1 MLLGLTGSAGS
12 GKSMA
17 LGVFAENGWLP
28 LDADVLCHRLYD
40 EAGGSLPVAFASR
53 WGSSVLRPDG
63 KVDRRAVARIV
74 FADASEREW
83 LDAAARPK
91 ILDLAFSL
99 LKSSGAA
106 NAVLEAAVLFEASWQ
121 GLCDFTV
128 CVWAAPE
135 IVRAR
140 LAGRGWSDS
149 EIDARLAA
157 QIAPDRKLELADF
170 GVVNNASPELLRAQ
184 CAALSTLILNNS
196 KI

>member
-1 MLLGLTGSAGS
+1 
-12 GKSMA
+12 
-17 LGVFAENGWLP
+17 
-28 LDADVLCHRLYD
+28 
-40 EAGGSLPVAFASR
+40 
-53 WGSSVLRPDG
+53 LRPDG
-63 KVDRRAVARIV
+63 KVEGGRSPGSLR
-74 FADASEREW
+74 DASEREW